1 MTIKKIF
8 TAVLTAVML
17 CCTTACE
24 DKLDIVPLGET
35 TLNSVDDLETLLNQE
50 PMLYQTENQFEMLCN
65 NMYAE
70 WDGLPDL
77 LANSNSVTYA
87 LVKYDETVDRANL
100 TTSSSLYENLYSNIN
115 YMNVVISKA
124 PEVDGDDAKRIRIIA
139 EAQVLRA
146 WYHFLLVNMHA
157 KQYDEATAAQL
168 GGIAYVDNTNV
179 GEQKTKLTL
188 KEVYERILADCSDEV
203 LAKLIQSH
211 VDDPCRFGVD
221 FGYAVRAK
229 VLFQM
234 KHYDEALHYANLAL
248 AVNGHIEDRTTV
260 KASGN
265 WVVNETAQN
274 NYYLIWCDNGNLGDL
289 YGICNT
295 PDVATWITPD
305 DYVNK

>member
-1 MTIKKIF
+1 
-8 TAVLTAVML
+8 
-17 CCTTACE
+17 
-24 DKLDIVPLGET
+24 
-35 TLNSVDDLETLLNQE
+35 
-50 PMLYQTENQFEMLCN
+50 
-65 NMYAE
+65 MYTK

-87 LVKYDETVDRANL
+87 LVKYDETVDRVNL

-124 PEVDGDDAKRIRIIA
+124 PEADGDEAKRIRIIA

-157 KQYDEATAAQL
+157 KQYDEATAAQQ

-221 FGYAVRAK
+221 FGYGVRAK

-274 NYYLIWCDNGNLGDL
+274 NYYLIWCDNSNLGDL
-289 YGICNT
+289 YGICIT
-295 PDVATWITPD
+295 PDVATRISPD
-305 DYVNK
+305 DYVNKYYLSEGVKAWEEPYPTLPDGCLQCNVSDIKWNVYGLRSESMYYLAAECLIR